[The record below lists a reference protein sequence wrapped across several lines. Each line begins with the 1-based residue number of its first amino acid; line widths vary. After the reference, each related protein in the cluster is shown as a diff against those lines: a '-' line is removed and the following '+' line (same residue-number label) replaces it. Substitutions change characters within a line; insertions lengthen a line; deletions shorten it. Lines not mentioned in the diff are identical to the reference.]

1 MKHMTWTPLER
12 CESLPKPVPGA
23 MDGTDGTVQIWT
35 VPSLVIFPKATLNW
49 LDVGLVQALGDT
61 KVGANFSVTSVIGRC
76 FVSPSVIGRCF
87 CCQLFC
93 YQHWKLVE
101 DVFVQFLGWLSL
113 NNFVWFSL
121 GLMFFTIVRLEQQE
135 PKVTGG
141 RRELHQ
147 INHQKFQI
155 PKIKVT
161 STCKAG
167 FSLT

>member
-1 MKHMTWTPLER
+1 M
-12 CESLPKPVPGA
+12 PGA
-23 MDGTDGTVQIWT
+23 MDGTVQIWT
-35 VPSLVIFPKATLNW
+35 VPSLCRHWATQE
-49 LDVGLVQALGDT
+49 VGG
-61 KVGANFSVTSVIGRC
+61 NFSVTSLIGRC

-121 GLMFFTIVRLEQQE
+121 GLMLFTIVRLEQQE

-155 PKIKVT
+155 PKMKVT